1 MKNRIK
7 ITSIAILL
15 FATIGCSQSELKTTT
30 KDSTYGENHK
40 RAELV
45 AQALSKKK
53 IYNSVVFFDER
64 KKLIQIELMRPT
76 NAKAPSLED
85 LMGIIKEELKQS
97 SLRKEAQ
104 FIKKSDID
112 LKIIRGEGEIMILE

>member
-15 FATIGCSQSELKTTT
+15 FTIIGCSQSELKTIT
-30 KDSTYGENHK
+30 KDSTYDENHK
-40 RAELV
+40 KAELV

-76 NAKAPSLED
+76 NAKAPSLEE
-85 LMGIIKEELKQS
+85 LIGIIKEELKQS

-104 FIKKSDID
+104 FIKKVI
-112 LKIIRGEGEIMILE
+112 

>member
-15 FATIGCSQSELKTTT
+15 FATIGCSQSELKTT

-76 NAKAPSLED
+76 NAKAPSLEE

-104 FIKKSDID
+104 FITKSDID
-112 LKIIRGEGEIMILE
+112 LKIIRGEGEIMLLE

>member
-1 MKNRIK
+1 M
-7 ITSIAILL
+7 
-15 FATIGCSQSELKTTT
+15 
-30 KDSTYGENHK
+30 
-40 RAELV
+40 
-45 AQALSKKK
+45 
-53 IYNSVVFFDER
+53 VFFDER

-112 LKIIRGEGEIMILE
+112 LKIIRGEGEIVILE